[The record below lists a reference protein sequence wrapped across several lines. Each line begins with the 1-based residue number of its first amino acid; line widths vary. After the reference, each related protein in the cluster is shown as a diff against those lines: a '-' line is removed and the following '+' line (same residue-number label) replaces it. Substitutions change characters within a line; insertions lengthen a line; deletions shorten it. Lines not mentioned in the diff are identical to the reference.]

1 MSIRDLTDAQ
11 FYELL
16 KDIFPTEQEQ
26 ENDDDSDSE

>member
-16 KDIFPTEQEQ
+16 KDIFPAEQEQ

>member
-11 FYELL
+11 LYELL
-16 KDIFPTEQEQ
+16 KDIFPTEQKQ